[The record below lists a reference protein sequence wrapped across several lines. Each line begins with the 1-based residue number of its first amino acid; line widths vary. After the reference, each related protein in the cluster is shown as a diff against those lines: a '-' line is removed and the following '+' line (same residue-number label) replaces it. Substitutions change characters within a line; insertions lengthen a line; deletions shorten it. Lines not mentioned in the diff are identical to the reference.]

1 MILSEKIGALRRE
14 KGLSQEA
21 LAERCGVSRQAI
33 AKWENNIS
41 TPSVNK
47 LALLADVFD
56 VTLDELVG
64 RKFKDEYTQ
73 LKEFVVKFV
82 PSEIKFGPKDE
93 VCCVIGRYLSF
104 VDDLGLDA
112 EVKFKGLESIFLR
125 TVDEYPK

>member
-33 AKWENNIS
+33 GKWENNIS
-41 TPSVNK
+41 TPSIDK
-47 LALLADVFD
+47 LVLLADVFD
-56 VTLDELVG
+56 VSLDELVG

-73 LKEFVVKFV
+73 LKELVIKLV

-93 VCCVIGRYLSF
+93 VSSVISRYLSF
-104 VDDLGLDA
+104 VDGLGLDA
-112 EVKFKGLESIFLR
+112 EMKFKGLESIFLSA
-125 TVDEYPK
+125 VNEI

>member
-1 MILSEKIGALRRE
+1 M
-14 KGLSQEA
+14 
-21 LAERCGVSRQAI
+21 CGVSRQAI

-41 TPSVNK
+41 TPSIDK
-47 LALLADVFD
+47 LVLLADVFD

-73 LKEFVVKFV
+73 LKELVVKLV
-82 PSEIKFGPKDE
+82 PSEMKFGPKDE
-93 VCCVIGRYLSF
+93 VGCVIGRYLSF

-125 TVDEYPK
+125 AVDEYPKRVKNRNIGIINL